1 MREFKITEEQLKQ
14 QLDYLWKR
22 PYGEVAA
29 LIGMLVS
36 ILKPVDKT
44 GDKKSDGVTP
54 KKQ

>member
-22 PYGEVAA
+22 PYGEVAT
-29 LIGMLVS
+29 LIGMLAS
-36 ILKPVDKT
+36 ILKPAVKT
-44 GDKKSDGVTP
+44 GDKKSDVVTP

>member
-1 MREFKITEEQLKQ
+1 MLEITEEQLKQ

-29 LIGMLVS
+29 LISMLAS

-44 GDKKSDGVTP
+44 GGKKNDGVTP